1 MSASFCHD
9 LGLSFNPLKS
19 KVLVFSKKKVDL
31 LTLMPIS
38 LNGNDV
44 EYVTSISYLGVSIVS
59 DRGFCV
65 SAANELRT
73 FYRAANSILT
83 AIQKPSEEIVM
94 QLLYTNC
101 VPIITYACGIKC
113 FSSRDMRDCNT
124 AINNCIRK
132 IFSFHRWESTRLL
145 RETLGYKSIYEIFA
159 KTSEKLLAG
168 LAVHPNYILRLIHLN
183 SH

>member
-19 KVLVFSKKKVDL
+19 KVLIFSKKKVYF

-65 SAANELRT
+65 SAANELRA

-83 AIQKPSEEIVM
+83 TIQKPSEEIVM

-101 VPIITYACGIKC
+101 VPIITYACRIKC
-113 FSSRDMRDCNT
+113 FSSRDMRDCNA
-124 AINNCIRK
+124 AINDCIRT
-132 IFSFHRWESTRLL
+132 IFSFHRW
-145 RETLGYKSIYEIFA
+145 A
-159 KTSEKLLAG
+159 
-168 LAVHPNYILRLIHLN
+168 
-183 SH
+183 